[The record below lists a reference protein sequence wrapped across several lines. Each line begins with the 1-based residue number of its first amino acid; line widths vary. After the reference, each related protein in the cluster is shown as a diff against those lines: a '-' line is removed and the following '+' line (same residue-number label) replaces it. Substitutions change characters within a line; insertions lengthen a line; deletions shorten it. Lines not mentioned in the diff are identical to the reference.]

1 MVDTESLFAAV
12 AGIQDLEV
20 LKQEAAEKKF
30 PDNELLQRL
39 NTVLTDT
46 QHCQK
51 TSTDLLS
58 NPQTR
63 LLTHTHTH
71 LPKCHSHLLHTQ
83 QTLRRTQTRRQ

>member
-1 MVDTESLFAAV
+1 M
-12 AGIQDLEV
+12 

-63 LLTHTHTH
+63 LLTHTHTLSKVSQPPSAH
-71 LPKCHSHLLHTQ
+71 AAIAAPPSDAQGLTGRCVVLFQ
-83 QTLRRTQTRRQ
+83 